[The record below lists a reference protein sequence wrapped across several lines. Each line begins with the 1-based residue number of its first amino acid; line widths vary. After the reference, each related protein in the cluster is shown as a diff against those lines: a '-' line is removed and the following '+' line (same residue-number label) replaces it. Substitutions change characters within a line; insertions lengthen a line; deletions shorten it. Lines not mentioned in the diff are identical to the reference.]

1 VGQRLSGHVVEELLE
16 ARTGPKLFFEC
27 GVGQTNSKGEWRMV
41 NGMLRLDRSKLS
53 VAKKRSARF
62 RKKDQVDLYVSR
74 IHAEC
79 SRLEV
84 CADLD
89 DVKKYKSQGK
99 VSVSSLKPGLEVI
112 GKVVKLVPYGVMVD
126 VGANRLGLLH
136 IQKVADLY
144 GRYIDME
151 KGLDKFGLERG
162 ARIKLVV
169 SSNEK
174 KRLFLDFTESVRE
187 EAAKERAAKESQ
199 QTQADSS
206 GMSEEE
212 LAAWDEFASKDAESV
227 ESKKEVAAA
236 DEEEEDDDGDYEEDD
251 EDYDD
256 YDEERDIEDA
266 LGLGTY

>member
-1 VGQRLSGHVVEELLE
+1 
-16 ARTGPKLFFEC
+16 
-27 GVGQTNSKGEWRMV
+27 MV

-53 VAKKRSARF
+53 VARKRAARF
-62 RKKDQVDLYVSR
+62 RKKDRVDLYVSR
-74 IHAEC
+74 IQAEC
-79 SRLEV
+79 GRLEL
-84 CADLD
+84 CADPD
-89 DVKKYKSQGK
+89 DVKKYKNQGK
-99 VSVSSLKPGLEVI
+99 VSVSSLTPGLEVV
-112 GKVVKLVPYGVMVD
+112 GQVVKLLPYGVMVD

-144 GRYIDME
+144 GRYIHKE

-174 KRLFLDFTESVRE
+174 KRLALDFTDNIKE
-187 EAAKERAAKESQ
+187 EAAMERAAEESKQ
-199 QTQADSS
+199 RQAKSS

-212 LAAWDEFASKDAESV
+212 LAAWDEFASRETESV

-236 DEEEEDDDGDYEEDD
+236 DEDEDEEDEDD

-256 YDEERDIEDA
+256 YDEERDIEDQ